1 MFMCDV
7 MMNQISL
14 KLKTDIQINCINHSE
29 FSGTDVVQCLS
40 IAITT
45 KINRIIMRS
54 KIHLKGH
61 PLHPILVALPIA
73 FFIGTLVFD
82 VLGYFTSND
91 NYWIT
96 GYYLEIAG
104 IASAVLAAI
113 PGIVD
118 YASVV
123 PPNSSAK
130 KRATKHGILNVL
142 LLLIFGFVW
151 FYRRSE
157 DASATTI
164 LIGEVIGVI
173 LLSFSGWLG
182 GTLVHRNQIG
192 IDHRFANA
200 GKWKEKYFQEDKGRI
215 EVCKSNELSTDQM
228 MLLHVKDKRI
238 VLGKSE
244 TGYLAFDDACTHR
257 GASLADGV
265 MICGTVQ
272 CPWHGSQFDC
282 KTGMVK
288 AGPAKESIATYKV
301 EDADG
306 KVYLVI

>member
-1 MFMCDV
+1 
-7 MMNQISL
+7 
-14 KLKTDIQINCINHSE
+14 
-29 FSGTDVVQCLS
+29 
-40 IAITT
+40 
-45 KINRIIMRS
+45 MRS

-61 PLHPILVALPIA
+61 PLHPILVSLPIA

-82 VLGYFTSND
+82 ALGYFRTND
-91 NYWIT
+91 YYYIVA
-96 GYYLEIAG
+96 YYLEIAG
-104 IASAVLAAI
+104 IVTAVLAAV

-142 LLLIFGFVW
+142 LLLIFCYAW
-151 FYRRSE
+151 FYRRNNGFDPVIVLVVE
-157 DASATTI
+157 T
-164 LIGEVIGVI
+164 IGVI
-173 LLSFSGWLG
+173 LLSISGWLG

-192 IDHRFANA
+192 IDHRYANA
-200 GKWKEKYFQEDKGRI
+200 GKWKEKYFNEDKGRI
-215 EVCKSNELSTDQM
+215 EICNSNELSRDQM

-244 TGYLAFDDACTHR
+244 TGYVAFADACTHR

-265 MICGTVQ
+265 MMCGTVH

-288 AGPAKESIATYKV
+288 AGPGTESIATYQV
-301 EDADG
+301 EESGG
-306 KVYLVI
+306 KVYLLM

>member
-1 MFMCDV
+1 
-7 MMNQISL
+7 
-14 KLKTDIQINCINHSE
+14 
-29 FSGTDVVQCLS
+29 
-40 IAITT
+40 
-45 KINRIIMRS
+45 MRS

-82 VLGYFTSND
+82 ALGYFKTNE
-91 NYWIT
+91 YFYIVA
-96 GYYLEIAG
+96 YYMEIAG
-104 IASAVLAAI
+104 IVSAVLAAV

-142 LLLIFGFVW
+142 MLLIFGFAW
-151 FYRRSE
+151 FYRRNE
-157 DASATTI
+157 GYDH
-164 LIGEVIGVI
+164 VIVLVTETVGVI
-173 LLSFSGWLG
+173 LLSLSGWLG

-192 IDHRFANA
+192 IDHRYAGA
-200 GKWKEKYFQEDKGRI
+200 GKWKEKYFTEDSGRI
-215 EVCKSNELSTDQM
+215 EICKSDELSRDQM

-238 VLGKSE
+238 VLGKSD
-244 TGYLAFDDACTHR
+244 TGFVAFSDYCTHK

-282 KTGMVK
+282 KTGIVK
-288 AGPAKESIATYKV
+288 AGPATESIAIYKV
-301 EDADG
+301 EEMGG
-306 KVYLVI
+306 KVFLVIN